1 MAKWTLPNKF
11 QRGQGQNVY
20 RQVMMGYVPF
30 MAQSKIEQFNKAIE
44 LFGELAQNDDIRRA
58 IAVVKKSLSVSKFKI
73 GEVLFSQGNHEEA
86 INSFLACLEI
96 KKEIHR

>member
-30 MAQSKIEQFNKAIE
+30 MAQSKIEQFNKASDYIFSE
-44 LFGELAQNDDIRRA
+44 NPGTSVFSEGDD
-58 IAVVKKSLSVSKFKI
+58 SYLEWGPSI
-73 GEVLFSQGNHEEA
+73 GGTEA
-86 INSFLACLEI
+86 FDF
-96 KKEIHR
+96 